1 MASLVVMP
9 VLSYLLRVHDAMIG
23 ILATLSKISSL
34 VVMSMAN
41 TGTVLGNKK
50 LICQRRERKV

>member
-41 TGTVLGNKK
+41 TGTAPYTVETKSCA
-50 LICQRRERKV
+50 I

>member
-1 MASLVVMP
+1 MP
-9 VLSYLLRVHDAMIG
+9 VLSYVLRVDDAMIG

-41 TGTVLGNKK
+41 TGAKSSPLTLRIRIRDPVP
-50 LICQRRERKV
+50 

>member
-9 VLSYLLRVHDAMIG
+9 LLSYLLRVHDAMIG

-41 TGTVLGNKK
+41 TGTAPYTVETKSCA
-50 LICQRRERKV
+50 I